1 MQELEKSFDNFEQY
15 IKYRYDLIEYSSHVR
30 SCYMTE
36 ELGDK
41 LLTELT
47 FTCNHLDKCILN
59 ELQLIN
65 KKIDDGVI

>member
-1 MQELEKSFDNFEQY
+1 
-15 IKYRYDLIEYSSHVR
+15 
-30 SCYMTE
+30 MTE